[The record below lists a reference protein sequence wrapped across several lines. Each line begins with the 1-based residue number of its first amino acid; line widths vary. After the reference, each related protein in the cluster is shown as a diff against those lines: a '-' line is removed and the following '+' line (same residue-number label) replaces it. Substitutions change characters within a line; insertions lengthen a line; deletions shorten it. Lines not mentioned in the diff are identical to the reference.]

1 MLKLNTAGN
10 TPMNKKPILA
20 AAAVLLLASTGAW
33 WWSAS
38 SRPSASDQIVLYG
51 NVDLRQVSL
60 AFNGSERIARLLVQ
74 EGDHVK
80 AGQLLGELDTT
91 TLQLKLAQAKAQ
103 SAVSEQ
109 ALLKLKAG
117 SRPEELAQAE
127 AAVAA
132 AQADADNAQQLVER
146 LRAVRQ
152 DTAGRGVSQVDFDNA
167 QAKAKVTQAQLQTA
181 RKARQLVATGPRRED
196 IAQASAQLDAAH
208 AATAL
213 FAQQLEDARLKA
225 PIDGVV
231 RARLLE
237 PGDMASPQRP
247 VLSLAITD
255 PKWVR
260 AYVGETDLGR
270 IKPGMAAAVSIDSQ
284 PKEAL
289 PGRIG
294 YISSVAEFT
303 PKTVQT
309 EELRT
314 TLVYE
319 VRVLV
324 TDQGDRLRLGMPA
337 TVRITPG
344 K

>member
-1 MLKLNTAGN
+1 
-10 TPMNKKPILA
+10 MNKKPLLA
-20 AAAVLLLASTGAW
+20 AAAVLLIGGAVAG

-38 SRPSASDQIVLYG
+38 HRHAVSDQLVLYG

-60 AFNGSERIARLLVQ
+60 AFNASERIARVLVQ

-80 AGQLLGELDTT
+80 AGQLLGELDTRS
-91 TLQLKLAQAKAQ
+91 LRLKLAQAKAQ
-103 SAVSEQ
+103 AAVSEQ
-109 ALLKLKAG
+109 ALAKLKAG

-132 AQADADNAQQLVER
+132 TEAEADNAQKQVER
-146 LRAVRQ
+146 LRGLRD
-152 DTAGRGVSQVDFDNA
+152 DTAGRGLSQQDMDNA
-167 QAKAKVTQAQLQTA
+167 LAKAKVAQAQLQNA

-196 IAQASAQLDAAH
+196 IAQAAAQLDAAR
-208 AATAL
+208 AATAVL
-213 FAQQLEDARLKA
+213 AQQLDDAELKA
-225 PIDGVV
+225 PINAVV

-247 VLSLAITD
+247 VLSLAILD

-260 AYVGETDLGR
+260 AYVGESDLGR
-270 IKPGMAAAVSIDSQ
+270 IKPGMAASVSIDSLPQ
-284 PKEAL
+284 QAL

-324 TDQGDRLRLGMPA
+324 TDTGDRLRLGMPA
-337 TVRITPG
+337 TVRIDPG